1 MDDLQFESV
10 EAAIAWAEA
19 VHESE
24 LLAHKEKLPAE
35 AIVCR
40 MWKTDRANKRFFGE
54 LWAELMK
61 RIVGIGGAFLLSFD
75 EIAKEHVLWKVQQDI
90 FKLITAEGAPQRSKF
105 LGEKFGLAVKRR
117 VLNAG
122 RNHRRSA
129 MGRWGNVIIQDPE
142 AVSDGE
148 EIERPIE
155 LASDSRPNQEANI
168 VNAERKDQ
176 QRKDYN
182 KALRGIKDPLERE
195 IVRLH
200 FGKGVPIESD
210 HPDTKDLVRRTGK
223 TSDQIR
229 NVLDKGMRIMRKVLA
244 RSASAG
250 EAQARQGEA
259 SRKARSRKER

>member
-1 MDDLQFESV
+1 
-10 EAAIAWAEA
+10 
-19 VHESE
+19 
-24 LLAHKEKLPAE
+24 
-35 AIVCR
+35 
-40 MWKTDRANKRFFGE
+40 
-54 LWAELMK
+54 
-61 RIVGIGGAFLLSFD
+61 
-75 EIAKEHVLWKVQQDI
+75 
-90 FKLITAEGAPQRSKF
+90 
-105 LGEKFGLAVKRR
+105 
-117 VLNAG
+117 
-122 RNHRRSA
+122 